1 MKPLAFALLLG
12 LFLVWLPTYA
22 VVEQVEF
29 ADAQTEQRYK
39 KLIAELRCL
48 VCQNQNLADSD
59 ADLAKD
65 LRRKTVEMLQSGA
78 SDKEVLSYM
87 RERYGDFV
95 LYRPPFNTTTALLW
109 LGPFILLLAVV
120 IGIFRSIKRR
130 DQEELLKPARAN
142 DEAQRVKVRNLLRDA
157 PKLDNKD

>member
-1 MKPLAFALLLG
+1 MKPLAFAILLG
-12 LFLVWLPTYA
+12 LLLVWLPTYA

-29 ADAQTEQRYK
+29 ADPQTEQRYK